1 MDSILNILLVSTILG
16 LSYGQ
21 LIIPHRPLGYIYSG
35 TRDAPVHLDVHMGP
49 LCPDS
54 AAAFETLKAVATHY
68 GPTNFVLV
76 LHMFPLPYHQ
86 QAFLVA
92 KGAQIVK
99 RYGSGPGGEADAYMW
114 FKHFYNHLSIYSNS
128 VTADKTTDE
137 VVAMLADIA
146 LTLGVSN
153 TTFMNAMH
161 STEIEVD
168 TRAAWTYSCTR
179 GVASTPTFFLNDII
193 VEAQSTWTLNDWEQA
208 IDPLMVGLPR
218 NTQTCPVGTVKC
230 EYLPG
235 KTECCTQGESCIPNV
250 GCRCMNAAKCIIV

>member
-1 MDSILNILLVSTILG
+1 MDSILNILLVSTIVG

-68 GPTNFVLV
+68 GPTNFILV
-76 LHMFPLPYHQ
+76 LHMFPLPYHH
-86 QAFLVA
+86 QAFFVA

-99 RYGSGPGGEADAYMW
+99 KFGKGDADAYKW
-114 FKHFYNHLSIYSNS
+114 FKHFYTNLDSVSNS
-128 VTADKTTDE
+128 RTANMTANEVISMIADVAVPIGIAKTSFM
-137 VVAMLADIA
+137 V
-146 LTLGVSN
+146 G
-153 TTFMNAMH
+153 MNAY
-161 STEIEVD
+161 EIESD
-168 TRAAWTYSCTR
+168 TRAAWKYSCSR

-193 VEAQSTWTLNDWEQA
+193 VEAQPTWTLNDWKQV

-218 NTQTCPVGTVKC
+218 NTPLQACPIGTVKC
-230 EYLPG
+230 DYLPG
-235 KTECCTQGESCIPNV
+235 KTECCTKGESCIPNV
-250 GCRCMNAAKCIIV
+250 GCRCMDRNNCI